1 MKMICLECGTELV
14 PQKTVFKYM
23 DHQMTHVVPRC
34 PKCGKVFI
42 SAELAETKIADVEA
56 ELEDK

>member
-1 MKMICLECGTELV
+1 
-14 PQKTVFKYM
+14 M

-34 PKCGKVFI
+34 LKCGKVFI
-42 SAELAETKIADVEA
+42 SAELAETKIANVEA

>member
-1 MKMICLECGTELV
+1 MKLICIDCGAELE
-14 PQKTVFKYM
+14 PKKTVFKYM
-23 DHQMTHVVPRC
+23 GHQMTHEVPCC

-42 SAELAETKIADVEA
+42 PPELAETKIASVEA

>member
-1 MKMICLECGTELV
+1 MKLICLDCGTELE
-14 PQKTVFKYM
+14 PKKTNFKYM
-23 DHQMTHVVPRC
+23 DHQMTQEVPCC

-42 SAELAETKIADVEA
+42 PEELADTKIASVEA